1 MFARILTSALFA
13 GFAAG
18 LAGAIMQLIF
28 VQPLLLHAEL
38 YEAGAL
44 THPAAIAHP
53 ALPGFDPLR
62 DALSILFT
70 TLIYTA
76 YALLLTAG
84 MALAGERGISV
95 TPRHGL
101 IWGLAGFV
109 AVQLA
114 PAFGLPPELP
124 GAAAADVAA
133 RQVWWFATAAATA
146 SALALIG
153 YGRGWPAH
161 TAAVLLLLAP
171 HLVGAPHPEAF
182 TGPVPPE
189 LAAHFAARALGVGL
203 ATWALLGLACAH
215 FWQGHRAAAPA

>member
-18 LAGAIMQLIF
+18 LAGAILQLAF

-38 YEAGAL
+38 YETGAL
-44 THPAAIAHP
+44 VHPASSAHP
-53 ALPGFDPLR
+53 ELPGLDPAR
-62 DALSILFT
+62 DALSVLFT

-84 MALAGERGISV
+84 MALASERGVSLS
-95 TPRHGL
+95 PRDGL
-101 IWGLAGFV
+101 LWGLAGFV

-114 PAFGLPPELP
+114 PALGLPPELP

-133 RQVWWFATAAATA
+133 RQIWWFATAASTA
-146 SALALIG
+146 AALALIG

-161 TAAVLLLLAP
+161 AAAVLLLLAP
-171 HLVGAPHPEAF
+171 HLVGAPHPVAF

-189 LAAHFAARALGVGL
+189 LAAHFAARTLGVGL
-203 ATWALLGLACAH
+203 ATWALLGLACAC
-215 FWQGHRAAAPA
+215 FWHSHRAAAPA